1 MLGDLSIYRAK
12 LTHNARLY
20 VQQGAVHSEY
30 LNHLSSVLNL
40 FSSGPKL
47 YVSLDTFFQ
56 LQRVVWK
63 KKRSN
68 TTYEALRF
76 NTRSLPCFNYYR
88 EVFYPD
94 PGLRTKGPQWAEGG
108 IKIVPANIKE
118 LLTARGLA
126 YWAMDDG
133 YKDRGNFRFA
143 TESFSRDDV
152 LLLLE
157 VLKENLDCSLNTVQS
172 TQYRIYVKTN
182 SMVQFRA
189 LISPY
194 FFPSMLYKLQ

>member
-1 MLGDLSIYRAK
+1 MKSPKPVLSLIQREILVGGMLGDCSIYRAK
-12 LTHNARLY
+12 VTHNARLY

-30 LNHLSSVLNL
+30 LNHLYSVFQNL
-40 FSSGPKL
+40 CSSGPKL
-47 YVSLDTFFQ
+47 YVSLD
-56 LQRVVWK
+56 
-63 KKRSN
+63 KRSN
-68 TTYEALRF
+68 TTYKALRF

-88 EVFYPD
+88 EVFYP
-94 PGLRTKGPQWAEGG
+94 EG

-152 LLLLE
+152 LLLLA
-157 VLKENLDCSLNTVQS
+157 VLKENFSLDCSLNMVKS

-189 LISPY
+189 LVSPY
-194 FFPSMLYKLQ
+194 FLPSMLYKLQ

>member
-1 MLGDLSIYRAK
+1 MFLWTNEAIQHTRLLDLTPVVCLVSITIVRSFILTPAWGPRA
-12 LTHNARLY
+12 
-20 VQQGAVHSEY
+20 
-30 LNHLSSVLNL
+30 LS
-40 FSSGPKL
+40 P
-47 YVSLDTFFQ
+47 
-56 LQRVVWK
+56 
-63 KKRSN
+63 
-68 TTYEALRF
+68 
-76 NTRSLPCFNYYR
+76 
-88 EVFYPD
+88 
-94 PGLRTKGPQWAEGG
+94 WAEGG

>member
-1 MLGDLSIYRAK
+1 MKSPNLQPAKALALSPIQREILVGGMLGDLSIYRAK

-30 LNHLSSVLNL
+30 LNHLSSVLIY
-40 FSSGPKL
+40 GPKV
-47 YVSLDTFFQ
+47 YVSLDSFFQ

-94 PGLRTKGPQWAEGG
+94 PGLALSPWAALGPWTEG
-108 IKIVPANIKE
+108 P
-118 LLTARGLA
+118 R
-126 YWAMDDG
+126 
-133 YKDRGNFRFA
+133 
-143 TESFSRDDV
+143 S
-152 LLLLE
+152 
-157 VLKENLDCSLNTVQS
+157 
-172 TQYRIYVKTN
+172 
-182 SMVQFRA
+182 
-189 LISPY
+189 
-194 FFPSMLYKLQ
+194 

>member
-1 MLGDLSIYRAK
+1 VRSFILTPAWGPRALS
-12 LTHNARLY
+12 
-20 VQQGAVHSEY
+20 
-30 LNHLSSVLNL
+30 
-40 FSSGPKL
+40 P
-47 YVSLDTFFQ
+47 
-56 LQRVVWK
+56 
-63 KKRSN
+63 
-68 TTYEALRF
+68 
-76 NTRSLPCFNYYR
+76 
-88 EVFYPD
+88 
-94 PGLRTKGPQWAEGG
+94 WAEGG

-157 VLKENLDCSLNTVQS
+157 VLKENFSLDCSLNTVQS